1 MYAYIKLLFYLNAI
15 QNSKVN
21 KFKQSL
27 SVPDI
32 TDIIQILF
40 RIKPQA

>member
-15 QNSKVN
+15 QNS

-40 RIKPQA
+40 RIKSQA

>member
-40 RIKPQA
+40 RIKSQA